1 MAKQTARKAGGPAQ
15 VNSIVKKIVS
25 KPVSKPLYPHYVDN
39 DDYRDEKKF
48 GSLKD
53 LLDDNDYDFIQ
64 ERSSLNITKHLSTKE
79 EVGFGAKIASAV
91 HTCGFIELG
100 EIGVSYP
107 KGNPKTLADLM
118 DEIVVNASGYTM
130 FINTN
135 GVDSDSKSLE
145 IALPLSKHW
154 VKVKTYKNPSSG
166 NMLTLWV
173 TNN

>member
-1 MAKQTARKAGGPAQ
+1 MAKQTRKAGGPAK
-15 VNSIVKKIVS
+15 VTSIVKTVVS
-25 KPVSKPLYPHYVDN
+25 KPVSKPIYPFWEDKNSYN
-39 DDYRDEKKF
+39 EKKY
-48 GSLKD
+48 GSIKD
-53 LLDDNDYDFIQ
+53 FLDDQNSGDIVEKCTINLSY
-64 ERSSLNITKHLSTKE
+64 NISAKE
-79 EVGFGAKIASAV
+79 VVTVEFIASAAT

-100 EIGVSYP
+100 DIGVNYP
-107 KGNPKTLADLM
+107 KGNPKSLADAM
-118 DEIVVNASGYTM
+118 DEMVVNAGGYTM